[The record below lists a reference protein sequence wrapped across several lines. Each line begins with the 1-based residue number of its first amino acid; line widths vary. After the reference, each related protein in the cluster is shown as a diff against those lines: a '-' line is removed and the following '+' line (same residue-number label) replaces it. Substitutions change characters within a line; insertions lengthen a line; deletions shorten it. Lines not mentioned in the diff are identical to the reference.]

1 MPLGFSIIIWPFFVF
16 LAFWV
21 ITWRSVKKNAE
32 VQNASGWFL
41 YWIFGLIGAVLLF
54 GLTAVSSFNTSALPS
69 SLALQSLGF
78 LIELL
83 GLCFAIWARITL
95 GRNWSSTVTFK
106 EKHELVTRGPYRL
119 VRHPIY
125 TGLLAMFLGAAI
137 YLGPLVGFIG
147 VLSLF
152 MSFWIKSR
160 QEEMLMTK
168 HFKSEYTN
176 YKKRTKALIPF
187 IY

>member
-1 MPLGFSIIIWPFFVF
+1 MPFGLSIAVWPFFVF

-21 ITWRSVKKNAE
+21 ITWQSVKKNAE
-32 VQNASGWFL
+32 KQRAPEWFS
-41 YWIFGLIGAVLLF
+41 YFIFAIIGAILLF
-54 GLTAVSSFNTSALPS
+54 GLTTTATFSNPGLPV
-69 SLALQSLGF
+69 SLASQSFGF
-78 LIELL
+78 LLELL
-83 GLCFAIWARITL
+83 GLCFAIWARITI
-95 GRNWSSTVTFK
+95 GRNWGSTVTFK
-106 EKHELVTRGPYRL
+106 EKHELITRGPYRL

-137 YLGPLVGFIG
+137 YIGPLVGFIG

-160 QEEMLMTK
+160 QEERLMTK
-168 HFKSEYTN
+168 HFKSKYAN
-176 YKKRTKALIPF
+176 YRKRTKALIPF